1 MSKNFICYKK
11 SKSNI
16 FFSPEIPK
24 ALLHWHKAP
33 PTLQLFINKN
43 VNILLTLSSL
53 DHFHLNNV
61 IVAAAVLA

>member
-43 VNILLTLSSL
+43 VNIKLTGPFS
-53 DHFHLNNV
+53 FE
-61 IVAAAVLA
+61 